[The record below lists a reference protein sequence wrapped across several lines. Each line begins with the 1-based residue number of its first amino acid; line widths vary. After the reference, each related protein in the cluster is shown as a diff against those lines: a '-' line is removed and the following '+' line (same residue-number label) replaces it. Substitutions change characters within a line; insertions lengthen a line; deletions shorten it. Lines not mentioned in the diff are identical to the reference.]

1 MYLYKQFKIP
11 LHRMSAVSL
20 GSSMPIAD
28 NGSRDGRSANRR
40 VEILVYE

>member
-1 MYLYKQFKIP
+1 
-11 LHRMSAVSL
+11 MSAVSL

-28 NGSRDGRSANRR
+28 NGSRDGRNQNTR